1 MRPICIECKAQ
12 PAAINYKKD
21 DKIFY
26 RSRCF
31 RCIRKTK
38 QKYRKQSWE
47 KAGYKKLLRCQRCG
61 FTSNHNEQFDVY
73 YVDGNLTNNTL
84 KNLKTICANCQ
95 RIMQKEN
102 VKWKQGDLQP
112 DF

>member
-1 MRPICIECKAQ
+1 MRPICHSCKVQ

-21 DKIFY
+21 DRIFY
-26 RSRCF
+26 RTKCF
-31 RCIRKTK
+31 RCIRTTK
-38 QKYRKQSWE
+38 QKLRKQSWE
-47 KAGYKKLLRCQRCG
+47 KIGYTKKDLCERCG
-61 FTSNHNEQFDVY
+61 FTSQYEEQFNVY
-73 YVDGNLTNNTL
+73 FIDGNLQNVKL